1 MPVLDDYEHLKREH
15 AALLAS
21 YGRVQARCSA
31 MLNAQAR
38 RIEAL
43 QAETMQLRAEVIMR
57 DTRLAWA
64 GADRQALEA
73 AVPGLAR
80 RVTLARQVEYLAGR
94 VQSLVRARQAPTL
107 AMPAVRVSRG
117 TAGAAW
123 TAAGLRAA
131 GSPGAGSPG
140 AGSPAAGSPAAGTP
154 AAGSPAAG
162 SLPVSKS
169 VLCIGGDEG
178 TTRLARVLA
187 ELSGARFLAIEG
199 DGREHA
205 DRPRDPDAGATG
217 VPRSPDAVR
226 DDARAPSAE
235 HDLEACLDAADLV
248 ICQTGCVSHGDFW
261 RVQDHCKRH
270 GKQCLLVDD
279 PTALDDTR
287 QVVRL
292 HPARARSE

>member
-38 RIEAL
+38 QIEAL
-43 QAETMQLRAEVIMR
+43 QAEAMQLRAAVITR

-64 GADRQALEA
+64 GADRQALEE

-107 AMPAVRVSRG
+107 AMPAVRV
-117 TAGAAW
+117 AP
-123 TAAGLRAA
+123 RA
-131 GSPGAGSPG
+131 
-140 AGSPAAGSPAAGTP
+140 PAAGTP
-154 AAGSPAAG
+154 AGGLSAAVG
-162 SLPVSKS
+162 KS

-187 ELSGARFLAIEG
+187 ELSGARFLAI
-199 DGREHA
+199 DGARLGPGAPAVDA
-205 DRPRDPDAGATG
+205 DAALTGAAN
-217 VPRSPDAVR
+217 VPGTPH
-226 DDARAPSAE
+226 DDARTQPAKA
-235 HDLEACLDAADLV
+235 DLEACLDAADLV

-279 PTALDDTR
+279 PHAL
-287 QVVRL
+287 QVVQVHRT
-292 HPARARSE
+292 PTRSV

>member
-31 MLNAQAR
+31 MLSAQAR
-38 RIEAL
+38 QIEAL
-43 QAETMQLRAEVIMR
+43 EADAMQLRAAVIIR

-64 GADRQALEA
+64 DADRQALEE

-94 VQSLVRARQAPTL
+94 VQSLVRARQVPTP
-107 AMPAVRVSRG
+107 AMPAVRV
-117 TAGAAW
+117 AP
-123 TAAGLRAA
+123 RAR
-131 GSPGAGSPG
+131 
-140 AGSPAAGSPAAGTP
+140 AAGSPAAGTP
-154 AAGSPAAG
+154 AAGTPAAMG
-162 SLPVSKS
+162 KS

-187 ELSGARFLAIEG
+187 ELSGARFLAI
-199 DGREHA
+199 DGERLGHA
-205 DRPRDPDAGATG
+205 DRAMGPHAAPAAPHARTADIAAQPD
-217 VPRSPDAVR
+217 
-226 DDARAPSAE
+226 E
-235 HDLEACLDAADLV
+235 HDLDACLDAADLV

-279 PTALDDTR
+279 PEALKGAG
-287 QVVRL
+287 QVVQVHRT
-292 HPARARSE
+292 PTRST

>member
-94 VQSLVRARQAPTL
+94 VQSLVRARQVPTL

-131 GSPGAGSPG
+131 VT
-140 AGSPAAGSPAAGTP
+140 PAAGSPAAGT
-154 AAGSPAAG
+154 PAAG

-205 DRPRDPDAGATG
+205 DRPRDPHAGATG

-226 DDARAPSAE
+226 DDARASSTE